1 MEEDKKKLCHCHN
14 EMVYQFVECP
24 NCKANFCLKGISDA
38 KECQFCGIM
47 FIKTTNLMR
56 QTKQKDD
63 LSPYQ
68 FLSEIDQVPK
78 TQAIQQ
84 NNGLA
89 MRQLHEIDYSQKN

>member
-1 MEEDKKKLCHCHN
+1 
-14 EMVYQFVECP
+14 
-24 NCKANFCLKGISDA
+24 
-38 KECQFCGIM
+38 
-47 FIKTTNLMR
+47 MR
-56 QTKQKDD
+56 QTKQKND

-68 FLSEIDQVPK
+68 FLTEIDQVPK